1 MMFRKAVVLL
11 RQNTAKVRDDEQE
24 SSQACMSGTS
34 LQLKAKSSI
43 HYKLCPYTRRSRTE
57 RHVFTPG
64 GLPCAP
70 ESRVRRKLAE
80 GRATCS
86 DRMEEVSRGHNVAG
100 GNEMRE
106 ILRDNRN
113 RCLTPVKGPNGART
127 EWDG

>member
-1 MMFRKAVVLL
+1 MCHGMPQVAEK
-11 RQNTAKVRDDEQE
+11 
-24 SSQACMSGTS
+24 M
-34 LQLKAKSSI
+34 
-43 HYKLCPYTRRSRTE
+43 
-57 RHVFTPG
+57 
-64 GLPCAP
+64 
-70 ESRVRRKLAE
+70 AE

-127 EWDG
+127 EQYG